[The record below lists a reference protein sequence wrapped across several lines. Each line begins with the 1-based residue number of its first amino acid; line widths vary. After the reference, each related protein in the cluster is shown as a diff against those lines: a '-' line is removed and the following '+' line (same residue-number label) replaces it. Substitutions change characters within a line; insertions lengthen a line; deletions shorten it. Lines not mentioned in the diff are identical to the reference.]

1 MELKDAI
8 RQLKELPRKNDR
20 VYIKDLNTLVKKI
33 KTNHD
38 LAIKLW
44 SSGSV
49 DAKELAVRIAD
60 HNLASEE
67 LLENWV
73 SQLSDWGLTDA
84 FTGHLVRYTP
94 MSEKKAFEWANRA
107 PEFEKRAGFALAA
120 QMAWSKNNISDNF
133 FIEFLSIVE
142 REASDERFY
151 VKKAINW
158 VLRDIAKRN
167 DNLRKH
173 AQKTSKKL
181 QQSQNR
187 VEKWVGTHRSKE
199 IFL

>member
-84 FTGHLVRYTP
+84 FTGHLVRYPP
-94 MSEKKAFEWANRA
+94 MSKKKAFEWANRA
-107 PEFEKRAGFALAA
+107 TEFEKRAGFALDA
-120 QMAWSKNNISDNF
+120 
-133 FIEFLSIVE
+133 
-142 REASDERFY
+142 
-151 VKKAINW
+151 
-158 VLRDIAKRN
+158 
-167 DNLRKH
+167 
-173 AQKTSKKL
+173 
-181 QQSQNR
+181 
-187 VEKWVGTHRSKE
+187 
-199 IFL
+199 